1 MHSRKQRKATAES
14 EVGSGSRTRARAR
27 QQGTGS
33 PGGCGQPRSEG
44 SKWDL
49 MAGSASSGPQ
59 RRGPL
64 SPGECVV
71 QVCRVTAEK
80 GSCGSIVPWETRSLS
95 YLNSSNKT

>member
-27 QQGTGS
+27 QQGTG
-33 PGGCGQPRSEG
+33 QPRSEG

-49 MAGSASSGPQ
+49 TAGSASSGPQ
-59 RRGPL
+59 WRGPL